1 MFGSWKILRKDKN
14 IFKKLY
20 KNLYILKLF
29 NLYIINENK
38 LKDFEKYI
46 KVIY

>member
-20 KNLYILKLF
+20 ILKLF

-38 LKDFEKYI
+38 LKEFEKYI
-46 KVIY
+46 KVIYYF